1 MGRKKI
7 KMSRTGKGSKEG
19 ISVKAEIYLG
29 RSGMTVDINK
39 ASPTTKHGTAC
50 VTDPFEPVG
59 MIYE

>member
-1 MGRKKI
+1 
-7 KMSRTGKGSKEG
+7 MSRMGNGPKEG
-19 ISVKAEIYLG
+19 ISVRTEINLG

-50 VTDPFEPVG
+50 VTDPGEPVG